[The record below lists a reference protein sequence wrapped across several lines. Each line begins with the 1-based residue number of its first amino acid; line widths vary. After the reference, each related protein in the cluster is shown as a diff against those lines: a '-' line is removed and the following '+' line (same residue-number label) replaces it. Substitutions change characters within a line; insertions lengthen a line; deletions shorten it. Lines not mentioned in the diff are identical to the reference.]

1 MKKKLALLCV
11 LMVAAATAAQADQ
24 QTLYEQIG
32 GEPKMRAIA
41 EEFTRVLLADDRTN
55 FTFAESDIEKFTQL
69 FFEQLSEVTGG
80 PVKYTGRSMHESH
93 DKLNITN
100 EMFNALVED
109 LYIAFERNDVPY
121 RLQNKVMAI
130 FAPMQRDIVKP
141 GAADAAKAITAGQA
155 RPAAR
160 NFQWD
165 WVAGASL
172 E

>member
-1 MKKKLALLCV
+1 MKKLTLLCV
-11 LMVAAATAAQADQ
+11 LMFAAVTAQAAD
-24 QTLYEQIG
+24 QTLYQQIG

-69 FFEQLSEVTGG
+69 FFEQISEVTGG

-93 DKLNITN
+93 EKLNITN

-121 RLQNKVMAI
+121 RLQNKVMAV

-141 GAADAAKAITAGQA
+141 GAADAARAIPPAKAPVP
-155 RPAAR
+155 PAAPP
-160 NFQWD
+160 
-165 WVAGASL
+165 GG
-172 E
+172 

>member
-1 MKKKLALLCV
+1 MKKLALLCT
-11 LMVAAATAAQADQ
+11 LIFSAGAAQA
-24 QTLYEQIG
+24 QTLYEQMG

-55 FTFAESDIEKFTQL
+55 FTFAETDTEKFTQL
-69 FFEQLSEVTGG
+69 FYEQLSEVTGG
-80 PVKYTGRSMHESH
+80 PVKYTGRSMRESH

-141 GAADAAKAITAGQA
+141 GAAK
-155 RPAAR
+155 AAR
-160 NFQWD
+160 TIPPPAPPKADRPQ
-165 WVAGASL
+165 
-172 E
+172 

>member
-1 MKKKLALLCV
+1 MKKLTLLIF
-11 LMVAAATAAQADQ
+11 LTVAAAAAQAE
-24 QTLYEQIG
+24 QTLYEQMG

-55 FTFAESDIEKFTQL
+55 FTFAETDTEKFTQL
-69 FFEQLSEVTGG
+69 FYEQLSEVTGG
-80 PVKYTGRSMHESH
+80 PVKYTGRSMQESH

-100 EMFNALVED
+100 GMFNALVED

-141 GAADAAKAITAGQA
+141 GAAE
-155 RPAAR
+155 AAR
-160 NFQWD
+160 SIPAQPPGN
-165 WVAGASL
+165 
-172 E
+172 

>member
-1 MKKKLALLCV
+1 MKKLTLLCV
-11 LMVAAATAAQADQ
+11 LMVAAAAAQAQ
-24 QTLYEQIG
+24 QTLYEEIG

-55 FTFAESDIEKFTQL
+55 FTFAETNTEEFTQL

-93 DKLNITN
+93 EKLNITN

-141 GAADAAKAITAGQA
+141 DAADAAKATP
-155 RPAAR
+155 PAKAP
-160 NFQWD
+160 
-165 WVAGASL
+165 GG
-172 E
+172 

>member
-1 MKKKLALLCV
+1 MKTLLLMGLLAS
-11 LMVAAATAAQADQ
+11 AAAQAEP
-24 QTLYEQIG
+24 TLYEQMG

-41 EEFTRVLLADDRTN
+41 AEFTRVLLADERTN
-55 FTFAESDIEKFTQL
+55 FTFAETDLDKFTQL
-69 FFEQLSEVTGG
+69 FYEQLSEVTGG
-80 PVKYTGRSMHESH
+80 PVKYTGRSMRESH

-141 GAADAAKAITAGQA
+141 GAADAARALPPTPPPPPPPPSAPPG
-155 RPAAR
+155 
-160 NFQWD
+160 
-165 WVAGASL
+165 S
-172 E
+172 

>member
-1 MKKKLALLCV
+1 MKKFALLCF
-11 LMVAAATAAQADQ
+11 LAVAAVAAQAE
-24 QTLYEQIG
+24 QTLYEQMG

-55 FTFAESDIEKFTQL
+55 FTFAETDTEKFTQL
-69 FFEQLSEVTGG
+69 FYEQLSEITGG

-93 DKLNITN
+93 EKLNITN
-100 EMFNALVED
+100 GMFNALVED

-141 GAADAAKAITAGQA
+141 GAAEAARSLPA
-155 RPAAR
+155 RPP
-160 NFQWD
+160 
-165 WVAGASL
+165 GS
-172 E
+172 

>member
-1 MKKKLALLCV
+1 MKKLTLFCV
-11 LMVAAATAAQADQ
+11 LMVAAAAAQAAD

-55 FTFAESDIEKFTQL
+55 FTFAESDIEKFTQF
-69 FFEQLSEVTGG
+69 FFEQISEVTGG

-93 DKLNITN
+93 EKLNITN

-141 GAADAAKAITAGQA
+141 GAADAARAIQPAKAPVP
-155 RPAAR
+155 PAAPP
-160 NFQWD
+160 
-165 WVAGASL
+165 GG
-172 E
+172 

>member
-1 MKKKLALLCV
+1 MKKLALLFF
-11 LMVAAATAAQADQ
+11 LTAAAAAAQAE
-24 QTLYEQIG
+24 QTLYEQMG

-55 FTFAESDIEKFTQL
+55 FTFAETDTEKFTQL
-69 FFEQLSEVTGG
+69 FYEQLSEVTGG
-80 PVKYTGRSMHESH
+80 PVKYTGRSMQESH

-100 EMFNALVED
+100 GMFNALVED

-141 GAADAAKAITAGQA
+141 GAAE
-155 RPAAR
+155 AAR
-160 NFQWD
+160 SIPAQPPGN
-165 WVAGASL
+165 
-172 E
+172 

>member
-1 MKKKLALLCV
+1 MKKLTLFCV
-11 LMVAAATAAQADQ
+11 LMVAAAAAQAQ
-24 QTLYEQIG
+24 QTLYEQMG

-55 FTFAESDIEKFTQL
+55 FTFAETDTKEFTQL

-80 PVKYTGRSMHESH
+80 PVKYTGRSMRESH
-93 DKLNITN
+93 DHLNITN
-100 EMFNALVED
+100 AMFNALVED

-141 GAADAAKAITAGQA
+141 GAADAAKAIP
-155 RPAAR
+155 PAKAP
-160 NFQWD
+160 
-165 WVAGASL
+165 GG
-172 E
+172 

>member
-1 MKKKLALLCV
+1 MNRLILLGV
-11 LMVAAATAAQADQ
+11 LMVAATAAQAE
-24 QTLYEQIG
+24 QTLYEQMG

-55 FTFAESDIEKFTQL
+55 FTFAETDTDKFTQL

-80 PVKYTGRSMHESH
+80 PVKYTGRSMRESH

-100 EMFNALVED
+100 GMFNALVED
-109 LYIAFERNDVPY
+109 LYIAFDRNDVPY

-141 GAADAAKAITAGQA
+141 GAAEASKAIP
-155 RPAAR
+155 PAKPP
-160 NFQWD
+160 
-165 WVAGASL
+165 GG
-172 E
+172 

>member
-1 MKKKLALLCV
+1 MKKLILLCV
-11 LMVAAATAAQADQ
+11 LAVAAGAAQAE
-24 QTLYEQIG
+24 QTLYEQMG

-55 FTFAESDIEKFTQL
+55 FTFAETDTEKFTQL
-69 FFEQLSEVTGG
+69 FYEQLSEVTGG
-80 PVKYTGRSMHESH
+80 PVKYTGRSMRESH

-141 GAADAAKAITAGQA
+141 GAAN
-155 RPAAR
+155 AAR
-160 NFQWD
+160 
-165 WVAGASL
+165 ALPPPPPPPAKPPGG
-172 E
+172 

>member
-1 MKKKLALLCV
+1 MKKKLALLC
-11 LMVAAATAAQADQ
+11 LLAAATAAQADQ
-24 QTLYEQIG
+24 RTLYEQMG

-69 FFEQLSEVTGG
+69 FYEQLSEVTGG
-80 PVKYTGRSMHESH
+80 PVKYTGRSMKESH

-121 RLQNKVMAI
+121 RLQNKVMAV

-141 GAADAAKAITAGQA
+141 GAADAARSIP
-155 RPAAR
+155 PAKPP
-160 NFQWD
+160 
-165 WVAGASL
+165 GG
-172 E
+172 

>member
-1 MKKKLALLCV
+1 MKTIALFFL
-11 LMVAAATAAQADQ
+11 LAAAGTAQADQ
-24 QTLYEQIG
+24 TLYEKMG

-55 FTFAESDIEKFTQL
+55 FTFAETDTDKFTQL

-80 PVKYTGRSMHESH
+80 PVKYTGRSMRESH
-93 DKLNITN
+93 EKLPITN
-100 EMFNALVED
+100 AMFNALVED

-141 GAADAAKAITAGQA
+141 GAAEAAKAIP
-155 RPAAR
+155 PAKPP
-160 NFQWD
+160 
-165 WVAGASL
+165 GG
-172 E
+172 

>member
-1 MKKKLALLCV
+1 MKRLALLC
-11 LMVAAATAAQADQ
+11 LLAVAVTAAQADQ
-24 QTLYEQIG
+24 RTLYEQMG

-55 FTFAESDIEKFTQL
+55 FTFAESDTEKFTQL
-69 FFEQLSEVTGG
+69 FFEQISEVTGG

-93 DKLNITN
+93 EKLNITN

-141 GAADAAKAITAGQA
+141 GAADASKAIPPAKAPG
-155 RPAAR
+155 
-160 NFQWD
+160 
-165 WVAGASL
+165 G
-172 E
+172 